1 MDITLLAVIGLV
13 VLLLIGIAFFIF
25 MVNDVKKSPM
35 TEYEIYGEQGEH
47 EWERQAIGMTEEKYE
62 KFLKMEDVT
71 HTTETTL
78 QQPDVMRSVLADLQ
92 SQLESSRQLSPPLD
106 YSEGQWREG
115 MECGLETAIQIL
127 EDALTKHFS

>member
-1 MDITLLAVIGLV
+1 MKRLFQKLKQ
-13 VLLLIGIAFFIF
+13 IF
-25 MVNDVKKSPM
+25 LPSKP
-35 TEYEIYGEQGEH
+35 I
-47 EWERQAIGMTEEKYE
+47 ERQKIMCTGNDGNGC
-62 KFLKMEDVT
+62 FLDSCGHNCGCVGIQPLT

-115 MECGLETAIQIL
+115 MEYGLETAIQIL